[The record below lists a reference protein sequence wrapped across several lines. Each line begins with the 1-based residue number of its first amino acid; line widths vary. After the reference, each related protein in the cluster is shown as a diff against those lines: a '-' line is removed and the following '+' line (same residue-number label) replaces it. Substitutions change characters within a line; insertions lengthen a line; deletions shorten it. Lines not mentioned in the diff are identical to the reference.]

1 VEEERESPGALEPAV
16 AVAVGMAVAVEDLAV
31 EVADL
36 VDMAVRLSAGAAVPA
51 ADSSVARS
59 SP

>member
-1 VEEERESPGALEPAV
+1 V

-51 ADSSVARS
+51 ADSSVARL